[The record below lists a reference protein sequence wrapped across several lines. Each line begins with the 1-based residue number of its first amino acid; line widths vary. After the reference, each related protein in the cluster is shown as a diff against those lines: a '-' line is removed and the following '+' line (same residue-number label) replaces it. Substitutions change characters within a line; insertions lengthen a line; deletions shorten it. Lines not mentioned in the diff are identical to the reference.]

1 MVLLKGK
8 KMKKTYFL
16 YLPMPLGG
24 KGIHKIYEISYIKVG
39 TELSRKLVH
48 TTTDH
53 KLSTKKYFELLNQ
66 VAQ

>member
-1 MVLLKGK
+1 MN
-8 KMKKTYFL
+8 KTYFQ
-16 YLPMPLGG
+16 YLPRPLGG
-24 KGIHKIYEISYIKVG
+24 KGICEIYEISYIKVG

-48 TTTDH
+48 KTNDH